1 MIRDFTSATLD
12 MEWESFYMTL
22 FKTTGCLAIWQK
34 IVRDNVHKKSQKLC
48 FNTDRTPEII
58 KDEQTN
64 LEMLFQW
71 TL

>member
-22 FKTTGCLAIWQK
+22 FKTTGCLAVWQK
-34 IVRDNVHKKSQKLC
+34 IVRDNVHKKSQNLC

-64 LEMLFQW
+64 LEVLFQ
-71 TL
+71 